1 MSKNILVIDD
11 ERKMTVL
18 IKNALE
24 DERFTVTETN
34 SSELALELIDK
45 HSFDIIITDLSM
57 PKVTGIDILEK
68 AKEKGDSEV
77 ILMTAFGS
85 VESAVQAMK
94 NGAADYIQKP
104 FPMDELVLLC
114 QRLAEKQALSGLSD
128 LLANDLKNI
137 TSDKFIGKSDAAV
150 KMLDM
155 ISKVAPTD
163 TSVLL
168 FGRSGTGKELA
179 ARMIHD
185 NSTRKDKPFIAVNCA
200 ALTETL
206 LESELFGHEKGA
218 FTGAIAQKRGRFE
231 LADSGTIFLDEIGET
246 SAGLQTKLLRVL
258 EERQFIRVGGV
269 DNVAVDVR
277 IIAATNRNL
286 KEEMK
291 NGNFR
296 EDLFFRLNVFPVK
309 IPTLAERTDDIK
321 ELSEYFLNKKK
332 YAFSQ
337 LSDEVIAL
345 FKSYNWPGNIRELK
359 NILERAMILAAGN
372 KIEIEHIGIEDETE
386 QVPLEVVSPAGSPA
400 GLEGAEKQMIEEALK
415 KASGNKTDAAKL
427 LKITRRRL
435 YSRMKFHGIDGH

>member
-18 IKNALE
+18 IENALT
-24 DERFTVTETN
+24 DEGFAVTSSN
-34 SSELALELIDK
+34 SPEEALGLIDK

-68 AKEKGDSEV
+68 AKQKGGCEV
-77 ILMTAFGS
+77 ILMTAYGS
-85 VESAVQAMK
+85 VESAVWAMK

-114 QRLAEKQALSGLSD
+114 RRLAEKQKLVGLSE
-128 LLANDLKNI
+128 LMAGDLKNI
-137 TSDKFIGKSDAAV
+137 TSDRFIGKSPAAQ

-168 FGRSGTGKELA
+168 IGRSGTGKELA
-179 ARMIHD
+179 ARMIHE
-185 NSTRKDKPFIAVNCA
+185 NSSRKDKPFIAVNCA

-218 FTGAIAQKRGRFE
+218 FTGAVAQKRGRFE

-246 SAGLQTKLLRVL
+246 SAALQTKLLRVL
-258 EERQFIRVGGV
+258 EERQFVRVGGV

-286 KEEMK
+286 KEEIE
-291 NGNFR
+291 NGRFR
-296 EDLFFRLNVFPVK
+296 EDLFFRSRFRLWLNESMISGSLP
-309 IPTLAERTDDIK
+309 
-321 ELSEYFLNKKK
+321 
-332 YAFSQ
+332 
-337 LSDEVIAL
+337 
-345 FKSYNWPGNIRELK
+345 NI
-359 NILERAMILAAGN
+359 I
-372 KIEIEHIGIEDETE
+372 
-386 QVPLEVVSPAGSPA
+386 
-400 GLEGAEKQMIEEALK
+400 
-415 KASGNKTDAAKL
+415 
-427 LKITRRRL
+427 
-435 YSRMKFHGIDGH
+435 

>member
-18 IKNALE
+18 IENALNE
-24 DERFTVTETN
+24 EGFAVTSSN
-34 SSELALELIDK
+34 SSEQALELIDK

-68 AKEKGDSEV
+68 AKQKGGSEV

-94 NGAADYIQKP
+94 SGAADYIQKP
-104 FPMDELVLLC
+104 FSMDELCLLC
-114 QRLAEKQALSGLSD
+114 QRLAEKQNLAGLSE
-128 LLANDLKNI
+128 LMAVDLKKI
-137 TSDKFIGKSDAAV
+137 TSDKFIGKSDAAA

-168 FGRSGTGKELA
+168 VGRSGTGKELA
-179 ARMIHD
+179 ARMIHE

-218 FTGAIAQKRGRFE
+218 FTGAVSQKRGRFE
-231 LADSGTIFLDEIGET
+231 LASNGTIFLDEIGET
-246 SAGLQTKLLRVL
+246 SAALQTKLLRVL

-269 DNVAVDVR
+269 DNVVVDVR
-277 IIAATNRNL
+277 VIAATNRNL
-286 KEEMK
+286 KEEIK

-296 EDLFFRLNVFPVK
+296 EDLFFRLNVFPIE
-309 IPTLAERTDDIK
+309 IPNLNERIDDIGD
-321 ELSEYFLNKKK
+321 LSEYFLNKKN
-332 YAFSQ
+332 YPFPQ
-337 LSDEVIAL
+337 LSDEVLAL

-359 NILERAMILAAGN
+359 NILERAIILAASE

-386 QVPLEVVSPAGSPA
+386 KAPLEIALAEDSPS
-400 GLEGAEKQMIEEALK
+400 GLEGAEKSMIEEALK
-415 KASGNKTDAAKL
+415 KAGGNKTEAAKL

-435 YSRMKFHGIDGH
+435 YSRMKFHGINGH

>member
-24 DERFTVTETN
+24 EKQFVVTTSN
-34 SSELALELIDK
+34 SSEEALGLIDK
-45 HSFDIIITDLSM
+45 HSFDIIVTDLSM

-68 AKEKGDSEV
+68 AQQKGGNEV
-77 ILMTAFGS
+77 VLMTAFGS

-114 QRLAEKQALSGLSD
+114 QRLAEKQALSGLSE
-128 LLANDLKNI
+128 LMAGDLKNL
-137 TSDKFIGKSDAAV
+137 TSDKFIGKSEAAA

-168 FGRSGTGKELA
+168 IGRSGTGKELA
-179 ARMIHD
+179 ARMVHE

-218 FTGAIAQKRGRFE
+218 FTGAVAQKRGRFE
-231 LADSGTIFLDEIGET
+231 LADCGTIFLDEIGET

-258 EERQFIRVGGV
+258 EERQFMRVGGV
-269 DNVAVDVR
+269 DNVSVDVR

-296 EDLFFRLNVFPVK
+296 EDLFFRLNVFPIE
-309 IPTLAERTDDIK
+309 IPTLAERSDDIK
-321 ELSEYFLNKKK
+321 ELAEYFLNMKK
-332 YAFSQ
+332 YAFPQ
-337 LSDEVIAL
+337 LSDEAVSL
-345 FKSYNWPGNIRELK
+345 LKSYNWPGNIRELK

-386 QVPLEVVSPAGSPA
+386 RAPLEVVSSPNSDS
-400 GLEGAEKQMIEEALK
+400 GLEGAEKQMIEEALQ
-415 KASGNKTDAAKL
+415 KASGNKTEAAKL

>member
-18 IKNALE
+18 IENALNNE
-24 DERFTVTETN
+24 GFVVTSSN
-34 SSELALELIDK
+34 SSESALKLIEE
-45 HSFDIIITDLSM
+45 HSYDIIITDLSM

-68 AKEKGDSEV
+68 AKQKGGGDV

-104 FPMDELVLLC
+104 FPMDELVILC
-114 QRLAEKQALSGLSD
+114 QRLSEKQALSGLSK
-128 LLANDLKNI
+128 LMAGDLKNL
-137 TSDKFIGKSDAAV
+137 TSDNFIGKSSAAAN
-150 KMLDM
+150 MLDM

-168 FGRSGTGKELA
+168 YGRSGTGKELA
-179 ARMIHD
+179 ARMVHE

-218 FTGAIAQKRGRFE
+218 FTGAVSQKRGRFE

-246 SAGLQTKLLRVL
+246 SAALQTKLLRVL
-258 EERQFIRVGGV
+258 EERQFVRVGGV
-269 DNVAVDVR
+269 DNVEVDVR

-286 KEEMK
+286 KEEIK

-296 EDLFFRLNVFPVK
+296 EDLYFRLNVFPVE
-309 IPTLAERTDDIK
+309 IPTLVERIDDVK
-321 ELSEYFLNKKK
+321 ELSEYFLKKKK
-332 YAFSQ
+332 YAFPD
-337 LSDEVIAL
+337 LSDESL
-345 FKSYNWPGNIRELK
+345 GLLKSYDWPGNIRELK
-359 NILERAMILAAGN
+359 NILERAMILASGK

-386 QVPLEVVSPAGSPA
+386 RAPLDVDFSKDSSS
-400 GLEGAEKQMIEEALK
+400 GLEDAEKHMIEDALK
-415 KASGNKTDAAKL
+415 KAGGNKTDAAKL

-435 YSRMKFHGIDGH
+435 YSRMKYHSIGGH

>member
-18 IKNALE
+18 IENALT
-24 DERFTVTETN
+24 DEGFAVTSSN
-34 SSELALELIDK
+34 SPEEALGLIDK

-68 AKEKGDSEV
+68 AKQKGGCEV
-77 ILMTAFGS
+77 ILMTAYGS
-85 VESAVQAMK
+85 VESAVWAMK

-114 QRLAEKQALSGLSD
+114 RRLAEKQKLVGLSE
-128 LLANDLKNI
+128 LMAGDLKNI
-137 TSDKFIGKSDAAV
+137 TSDRFIGKSPAAQ

-168 FGRSGTGKELA
+168 IGRSGTGKELA
-179 ARMIHD
+179 ARMIHE
-185 NSTRKDKPFIAVNCA
+185 NSSRKDKPFIAVNCA

-218 FTGAIAQKRGRFE
+218 FTGAVAQKRGRFE

-246 SAGLQTKLLRVL
+246 SAALQTKLLRVL
-258 EERQFIRVGGV
+258 EERQFVRVGGV

-286 KEEMK
+286 KEEIE
-291 NGNFR
+291 NGRFR
-296 EDLFFRLNVFPVK
+296 EDLFFRLNVFPIE
-309 IPTLAERTDDIK
+309 IPTLAERIDDIG
-321 ELSEYFLNKKK
+321 ELAEYYLNKKN
-332 YAFSQ
+332 YPFPR
-337 LSDEVIAL
+337 LSDEVLAL
-345 FKSYNWPGNIRELK
+345 LKSYNWPGNIRELK
-359 NILERAMILAAGN
+359 NILERAMILAAGK
-372 KIEIEHIGIEDETE
+372 KIEMEHIGIEDESE
-386 QVPLEVVSPAGSPA
+386 KAPLEVALPKDTPA
-400 GLEGAEKQMIEEALK
+400 GLEDAEKRMIEEALK
-415 KASGNKTDAAKL
+415 KADGNKTEAAKL

-435 YSRMKFHGIDGH
+435 YSRMKFHGMSEH

>member
-18 IKNALE
+18 IENALNNE
-24 DERFTVTETN
+24 GFVVTSSN
-34 SSELALELIDK
+34 SSESALKLIEE
-45 HSFDIIITDLSM
+45 HSYDIIITDLSM

-68 AKEKGDSEV
+68 AKQKGGCDV

-104 FPMDELVLLC
+104 FPMDELVILC
-114 QRLAEKQALSGLSD
+114 QRLSEKQALSGLSE
-128 LLANDLKNI
+128 LMAGDLKNL
-137 TSDKFIGKSDAAV
+137 TSDNFIGKSTAAV
-150 KMLDM
+150 NMLDM

-179 ARMIHD
+179 ARMIHE

-218 FTGAIAQKRGRFE
+218 FTGAVSQKRGRFE

-246 SAGLQTKLLRVL
+246 SAALQTKLLRVL
-258 EERQFIRVGGV
+258 EERQFIRVGGI
-269 DNVAVDVR
+269 DNVEVDVR

-286 KEEMK
+286 KEEIK
-291 NGNFR
+291 NGSFR
-296 EDLFFRLNVFPVK
+296 EDLYFRLNVFPVE
-309 IPTLAERTDDIK
+309 IPTLAERRDDIK
-321 ELSEYFLNKKK
+321 ELSEYFLKKK
-332 YAFSQ
+332 NYAFPD
-337 LSDEVIAL
+337 LSDESL
-345 FKSYNWPGNIRELK
+345 GLLKSYDWPGNIRELK
-359 NILERAMILAAGN
+359 NILERAMILASGK

-386 QVPLEVVSPAGSPA
+386 RTPLEVELSKDSSG
-400 GLEGAEKQMIEEALK
+400 GLESAEKQMIEEALK
-415 KASGNKTDAAKL
+415 KAGGNKTDAAKL

-435 YSRMKFHGIDGH
+435 YSRMKYHSIDGH

>member
-11 ERKMTVL
+11 ERKMTIL
-18 IKNALE
+18 IENALN
-24 DERFTVTETN
+24 DEGFAVTSSN

-68 AKEKGDSEV
+68 AKEKGGSEV

-104 FPMDELVLLC
+104 FPMDELILLC

-128 LLANDLKNI
+128 LLAKDLKNI
-137 TSDKFIGKSDAAV
+137 TSDKFIGRSDAAV

-168 FGRSGTGKELA
+168 IGRSGTGKELA

-218 FTGAIAQKRGRFE
+218 FTGAVAQKRGRFE

-269 DNVAVDVR
+269 DNVSVDVR

-286 KEEMK
+286 KEEIK

-296 EDLFFRLNVFPVK
+296 EDLFYRLNVFPVE
-309 IPTLAERTDDIK
+309 IPTLAERTDDIE
-321 ELSEYFLNKKK
+321 ELSEYFLNKKN
-332 YAFSQ
+332 YPSPQ
-337 LSDEVIAL
+337 LSNETL
-345 FKSYNWPGNIRELK
+345 KLLKSYDWQGNIRELK
-359 NILERAMILAAGN
+359 NILERAMILAAGK

-386 QVPLEVVSPAGSPA
+386 KAPLEIASPADSPS
-400 GLEGAEKQMIEEALK
+400 GLEGAEKQMIEETLI
-415 KASGNKTDAAKL
+415 KANGSKTDAAKL

>member
-18 IKNALE
+18 IENALT
-24 DERFTVTETN
+24 DDGFAVTSSN
-34 SSELALELIDK
+34 SPEEALGLIDK

-68 AKEKGDSEV
+68 AKQKGGCEV
-77 ILMTAFGS
+77 ILMTAYGS
-85 VESAVQAMK
+85 VESAVWAMK

-114 QRLAEKQALSGLSD
+114 RRLAEKQKLVGLSE
-128 LLANDLKNI
+128 LMAGDLKNI
-137 TSDKFIGKSDAAV
+137 TSDRFIGKSPAAQ

-168 FGRSGTGKELA
+168 IGRSGTGKELA
-179 ARMIHD
+179 ARMIHE
-185 NSTRKDKPFIAVNCA
+185 NSSRKDKPFIAVNCA

-218 FTGAIAQKRGRFE
+218 FTGAVAQKRGRFE

-246 SAGLQTKLLRVL
+246 SAALQTKLLRVL
-258 EERQFIRVGGV
+258 EERQFVRVGGV

-286 KEEMK
+286 KEEIE
-291 NGNFR
+291 NGRFR
-296 EDLFFRLNVFPVK
+296 EDLFFRLNVFPIE
-309 IPTLAERTDDIK
+309 IPTLAERIDDIG
-321 ELSEYFLNKKK
+321 ELAEYYLNKKN
-332 YAFSQ
+332 YPFPR
-337 LSDEVIAL
+337 LSDEVLAL
-345 FKSYNWPGNIRELK
+345 LKSYNWPGNIRELK
-359 NILERAMILAAGN
+359 NILERAMILAAGK
-372 KIEIEHIGIEDETE
+372 KIEMEHIGIEDETE
-386 QVPLEVVSPAGSPA
+386 KAPLEVALPKDTPA
-400 GLEGAEKQMIEEALK
+400 GLEDAEKRMIEEALK
-415 KASGNKTDAAKL
+415 KADGNKTEAAKL

-435 YSRMKFHGIDGH
+435 YSRMKFHGMSEH